1 MGKPILIAILLLIL
15 YSCKHKE
22 TTNTLKESKVEDKN
36 DLRQIQVLTL
46 GTFHFAFHNRDV
58 SKTSKEEQID
68 VLDSKYQLE
77 IENIVS
83 KLANFKPTRI
93 AIEIDPDRQKEYDSL
108 YNAYLNGNYELK
120 RSEAEQIGFRLAKKM
135 NLKSLDCVN
144 DWEFHYENV
153 NKLLIDTTARKPFLD
168 FFYNHPD
175 TLLQTGRAK
184 DHIFKEQGI
193 LAELR
198 RLNDK
203 SVLKA
208 DFGDYLIGVFKYE
221 TEENKNFGVDFV
233 TGWWF
238 NRNLKIFRNIQ
249 RLNLSPQDKIL
260 VIYGSG
266 HMNILN
272 PIFEA
277 SPEYKLLDV
286 NEYLN

>member
-1 MGKPILIAILLLIL
+1 MGKPNVIAILLLIL
-15 YSCKHKE
+15 CSCQHEE
-22 TTNTLKESKVEDKN
+22 TTNAMREYKVEDKS
-36 DLRQIQVLTL
+36 DVGQTQVLTL
-46 GTFHFAFHNRDV
+46 GTFHMAFHNRDV
-58 SKTSKEEQID
+58 SKTTKDEQID
-68 VLDSKYQLE
+68 VLDSKYQRE
-77 IENIVS
+77 IEDIVT
-83 KLANFKPTRI
+83 KLASFKPTRI
-93 AIEIDPDRQKEYDSL
+93 AIEIDPERQNEYDSL
-108 YNAYLNGNYELK
+108 YTAYLNGNYELE
-120 RSEAEQIGFRLAKKM
+120 RSETQQIGFRLAKKM

-153 NKLLIDTTARKPFLD
+153 HELLVDTSARKPFLD

-175 TLLQTGRAK
+175 TSLQTGRAK

-198 RLNDK
+198 RLNDER
-203 SVLKA
+203 VLKA

-221 TEENKNFGVDFV
+221 TEANKNFGVDFV

-249 RLNLSPQDKIL
+249 RLDLTPQDRIL

-272 PIFEA
+272 PIFDA
-277 SPEYKLLDV
+277 SPEFKLLDV
-286 NEYLN
+286 NEYLD